1 MNEFEPVLAIPD
13 SLGAYWI
20 TSFILHKESMLLTVT
35 ALCFQVLLST
45 VSCSKV
51 KFDYQ
56 KFLSDSYKRDELPL
70 VKNIRLYTPHPPSVL
85 VGKNLARRGI

>member
-1 MNEFEPVLAIPD
+1 
-13 SLGAYWI
+13 
-20 TSFILHKESMLLTVT
+20 MLLTVT

-45 VSCSKV
+45 VTCSKV

-56 KFLSDSYKRDELPL
+56 KFLSDSYKRDELPE